1 MKYDFAKRTDKMNGT
16 ATREIFKLLSRPEII
31 SFAGGLPASEALPQ
45 REIAEIAASLLNGKD
60 AMRILQYGTTEG
72 FKDFRET
79 LADYVKDVGIEGIDI
94 ENILVVSGGQDGIDL
109 MCKSFLDPHD
119 KVLVEDPT
127 YLAVLQILNSYE
139 AEAIGVKSEE
149 DGLDLDDLEEKI
161 RKHRPK
167 MLYVVPN
174 FSNPTGKTYSEKKR
188 KAIAEITA
196 RHGVM
201 VLEDDP
207 YGKLRFEGESV
218 KSLKSFDCAGNVVY
232 LTSFSKTVSPGLRT
246 GVAVG
251 EKQVI
256 RKMTVGKQGTNL
268 HVSNLSQ
275 LIINEYIKKYLE
287 TNVERSLSLYKM
299 RRDAMLGAIDKFMP
313 SFEHTMPQGGLF
325 VFGRLPGGLDAEKL
339 LPKAVERNVAYIQGN
354 VFYADGSGRDTVRL
368 NYSNASPND
377 IERGIK
383 ALGALIEEQLR
394 L

>member
-1 MKYDFAKRTDKMNGT
+1 MEYDFAKRTDKMNGT

-45 REIAEIAASLLNGKD
+45 KEIAEIAASLLNGKD

-207 YGKLRFEGESV
+207 YGKLRFEGESIR
-218 KSLKSFDCAGNVVY
+218 SLKSFDGAGNVVY

-256 RKMTVGKQGTNL
+256 RKMTVGKQGTDL

-275 LIINEYIKKYLE
+275 LIINEYIKKYLK

-299 RRDAMLGAIDKFMP
+299 RRDAMLVAIDKFMP
-313 SFEHTMPQGGLF
+313 SFEHTVPQGGLF

-383 ALGALIEEQLR
+383 ALGALIDEQLR

>member
-45 REIAEIAASLLNGKD
+45 KEIAEIAASLLNGKD

-94 ENILVVSGGQDGIDL
+94 ENTLVVSGGQDGIDL

-218 KSLKSFDCAGNVVY
+218 KSLKSFDW
-232 LTSFSKTVSPGLRT
+232 
-246 GVAVG
+246 
-251 EKQVI
+251 
-256 RKMTVGKQGTNL
+256 
-268 HVSNLSQ
+268 
-275 LIINEYIKKYLE
+275 
-287 TNVERSLSLYKM
+287 
-299 RRDAMLGAIDKFMP
+299 
-313 SFEHTMPQGGLF
+313 
-325 VFGRLPGGLDAEKL
+325 
-339 LPKAVERNVAYIQGN
+339 
-354 VFYADGSGRDTVRL
+354 
-368 NYSNASPND
+368 
-377 IERGIK
+377 
-383 ALGALIEEQLR
+383 
-394 L
+394 